1 MPPVPQLQK
10 LPFVSVPFEAGR
22 RWRGDADHLFQEKAD
37 GQWMPQPLEF
47 HGHWLVAE
55 QMRPALAA
63 RGTVPQLDVDRP
75 GAPCPDR
82 ARYVVHN
89 IVGIDGEDVRHRP
102 LRERWAELVRIAR
115 DFPPYIRMC
124 RTGAGGE
131 FLEAIVAEGGEGVC
145 VHDLNAPWGA
155 QAIKCKRSQVFYCA
169 VTELNPWTGAA
180 RIGYLA
186 PEFHLS
192 PCPDLRAEGDAGW
205 LPLRGGKFDRVRVGS
220 VLKVE
225 AYGRTANGLLR
236 EARLDKDTPDSWLVR
251 Y

>member
-1 MPPVPQLQK
+1 MPTVPQLQK

-37 GQWMPQPLEF
+37 GQWMTEPLEF
-47 HGHWLVAE
+47 LGHWLVAE
-55 QMRPALAA
+55 QMRPAPAA
-63 RGTVPQLDVDRP
+63 RATVPQNSP
-75 GAPCPDR
+75 GGQTPPCPDR
-82 ARYVVHN
+82 ARFVVHN

-115 DFPPYIRMC
+115 DFPPYIRLC
-124 RTGAGGE
+124 RIGAGGE
-131 FLEAIVAEGGEGVC
+131 FLEAIVSGGGEGVC

-155 QAIKCKRSQVFYCA
+155 QVIKCKRSQVFYCA

-180 RIGYLA
+180 RLGYL
-186 PEFHLS
+186 PEFPGS
-192 PCPDLRAEGDAGW
+192 SCPDFRPDGDAGW

-225 AYGRTANGLLR
+225 AYGRTAKGMLR